1 MCFIYCVNILYVL
14 VNPSDVGFTGTVKPL
29 YSEQSLDPNKCSLY
43 GGVHPRGRR
52 YVHAHMCLK
61 YDLHILKL
69 TSQISLTF
77 ESLISLYFSSKFKFF
92 RFADMLT
99 KTD

>member
-1 MCFIYCVNILYVL
+1 MEIMTYFAN
-14 VNPSDVGFTGTVKPL
+14 TVKPL
-29 YSEQSLDPNKCSLY
+29 YSEQSRDPKKCSLY

-61 YDLHILKL
+61 YNLHILKL
-69 TSQISLTF
+69 TSQISLSF